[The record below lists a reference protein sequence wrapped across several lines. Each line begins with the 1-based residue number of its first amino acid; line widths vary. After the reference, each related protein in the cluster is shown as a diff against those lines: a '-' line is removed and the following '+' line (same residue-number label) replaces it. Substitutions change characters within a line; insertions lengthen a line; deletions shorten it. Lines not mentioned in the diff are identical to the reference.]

1 MKKSM
6 ICRYLPR
13 TPESFGSLD
22 APRSSCTWTAPDFNR
37 HSKFV
42 DAISFSSQDVSVSD
56 KKMQTYDK
64 LPGLYAQWI
73 S

>member
-6 ICRYLPR
+6 IHRYLSR
-13 TPESFGSLD
+13 THESLGSLD
-22 APRSSCTWTAPDFNR
+22 APRTSCTWIAPDFNR

-42 DAISFSSQDVSVSD
+42 DAISLSSQDVSVSD

-64 LPGLYAQWI
+64 LPRLYAQRI